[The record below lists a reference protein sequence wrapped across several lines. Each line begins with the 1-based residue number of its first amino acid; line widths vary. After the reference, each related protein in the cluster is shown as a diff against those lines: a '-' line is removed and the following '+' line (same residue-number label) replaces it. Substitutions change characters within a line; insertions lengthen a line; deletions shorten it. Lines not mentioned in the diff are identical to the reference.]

1 MMQPEFWE
9 VLATLLTTISADMKW
24 STQFPCPEHTYSL
37 QAGSGWLQ
45 DYAPCT
51 PEAFCP
57 SGPPKPVPC
66 PWGTYNHTPKAEQEV
81 GCALCSAGHQCP
93 KPGIIKPQ
101 PCNTGSFSGT
111 FREAPGAARV
121 EDCQLCLPGAFCG
134 KAGLAKP
141 QGLCHPGHYC
151 GPGSSTATPTKR
163 PSQKGPVMLVTAA
176 PKPNPVPGRAKAR
189 PRADHL
195 ALQARNTGHK
205 VLQTQYWGLCCP
217 GEGSVQVD
225 PSRKPRM
232 FLSKASECLSCP
244 PGHFCAASGLITPS
258 GLCAPGYFCLVGA
271 SSPTPTGL
279 SERGGPCPRGHF
291 CPWGTSLPQPC
302 LSGSYST
309 LPGQASCFTCPA
321 GYYCPENMTDYREHP
336 CPAGFYCPPGTKYAT
351 QFPCPRGYYNP
362 DSLTHSLDSC
372 LPCPPGHYC
381 GQENLTKASGPCD
394 AGWFC
399 VLAAWTARPF
409 DLDNYTSTNCLC
421 PATATGGKCPAGS
434 YCPMGSPEPTPCPPG
449 SFCATSGLS
458 IPSGPCQ
465 AGYFCAGGSMSPAPE
480 DDITGAPCPPGSFC
494 SYYCDPS
501 ARPIQDFSLYPCPQ
515 GYYCPLGTAKATQHS
530 CPVGTYGSQKGLTN
544 ITECQPCP
552 AGKFCAQPGLTAP
565 TGFYCPKGTGL
576 DWQPCPPGTYGPELG
591 LSTLQGCQVC
601 GGGRFCPVANAT
613 EASGQCWEG
622 FFCTRGSTRPNPE
635 PSTEEEAGP
644 CPRGYYCPRGS
655 AVSQP
660 CPPGTFNPW
669 LKLNSECR
677 PRSDPPSQ
685 TPPSPLF
692 LTIRVGQV
700 WGKCPAGY
708 FCPPGTS
715 EVMAPGSRKS
725 QTLCPQGQLC
735 MEQCP
740 PGFYCPE
747 GSGEPILCPPYTLTA
762 TPGAQQKEDCGPCP
776 PGHWCR
782 AEPKRL
788 CVGKKHTY
796 LAEEGGQSLA
806 ECLPCPSGYH
816 CPWPGLSS
824 FKDHPCPPGHWC
836 PGTHGALPCPPGTFQ
851 TEPGASAPEDCE
863 LCPPGYY
870 CPDSELRGQANVFP
884 IPCQAGFECPA
895 GAVTEV
901 PCRAGSYC
909 GPQTGVPPLCPE
921 GFACPAGSSSYP
933 DPGQRVQLAP
943 TIARHWMHYP
953 ANPVLLDSAAAR
965 VSQRCPPG
973 DIRLAATHKCV
984 SPQMHDCDSF
994 CRPGSGELSADLGI
1008 CQCRAYVSAEELCDT
1023 QCLATAPQLSLAW
1036 SSSKKLILSIK
1047 KKAGNIIQ
1055 REVSS
1060 TLGPDQPFPGSARVY
1075 LIEFGPHGIFG
1086 FIISSVDMV
1095 GSFLQGTPAPSTQP
1109 QRLYPTTGPRH
1120 PYISPHIPNPV
1131 VCLAAGD
1138 VILFQLH
1145 ILPHNRSAS
1154 HYPVYQ
1160 RQHLL
1165 NSNPHWDFGAFR
1177 RLCHLVQETQF
1188 NLSRFAHR
1196 FLDPGTYVFR
1206 DNGQSESIA
1215 VVHVQEEG
1223 AVCSPGLAPI
1233 QPSSPY
1239 QLGRLGILRRE
1250 LLLAPDWA
1258 AITGINLDRAA
1269 RTEGLEGLCVAVPQ
1283 VCPMRVWRPQWR
1295 SLRWPHLLTEH
1306 AHLEDSFLF
1315 CEDLGHRG
1323 SGEGTEP
1330 RKKAMTWGTGEPP
1343 QAQTLENF
1351 SVRTLY
1357 DKLEDQ
1363 SLHVA
1368 AQLSRHQRDAS
1379 AFYKAAGQQLQGL
1392 QDLLQVLSMTE
1403 MSALGRDGRETEAR
1417 DTTGTETGRSE
1428 MSRGSDIAA
1437 SPEEHWPRA
1446 VGCTPSVS
1454 SLGFQPELDR
1464 AIAALASVLSQAY
1477 GPLAGISRKVED
1489 DLDKLN
1495 EEFFQLTTQALEL
1508 QKVDKPDQLPPGE
1521 ANTFVVASSI
1531 LPGVWWDDRA
1541 DPMEAG
1547 QPSRKK
1553 TGHWALERKQALA
1566 LEVQR
1571 VHVAQKIEDLEWE
1584 LSLLLQVAEG
1594 GLRAE
1599 RSQPSCGAVLEGS
1612 ESH

>member
-1 MMQPEFWE
+1 M
-9 VLATLLTTISADMKW
+9 A
-24 STQFPCPEHTYSL
+24 
-37 QAGSGWLQ
+37 
-45 DYAPCT
+45 
-51 PEAFCP
+51 EAFHDEHLRTNTP
-57 SGPPKPVPC
+57 APHEL
-66 PWGTYNHTPKAEQEV
+66 HTR
-81 GCALCSAGHQCP
+81 
-93 KPGIIKPQ
+93 
-101 PCNTGSFSGT
+101 NTGS
-111 FREAPGAARV
+111 
-121 EDCQLCLPGAFCG
+121 
-134 KAGLAKP
+134 
-141 QGLCHPGHYC
+141 
-151 GPGSSTATPTKR
+151 AT
-163 PSQKGPVMLVTAA
+163 SA
-176 PKPNPVPGRAKAR
+176 PKQK
-189 PRADHL
+189 
-195 ALQARNTGHK
+195 
-205 VLQTQYWGLCCP
+205 CP
-217 GEGSVQVD
+217 GDGGARLCSSCQVW
-225 PSRKPRM
+225 
-232 FLSKASECLSCP
+232 L
-244 PGHFCAASGLITPS
+244 
-258 GLCAPGYFCLVGA
+258 
-271 SSPTPTGL
+271 SPTGKSLIFWGGDPGDLPCTGGT
-279 SERGGPCPRGHF
+279 SER
-291 CPWGTSLPQPC
+291 
-302 LSGSYST
+302 
-309 LPGQASCFTCPA
+309 SC
-321 GYYCPENMTDYREHP
+321 GL
-336 CPAGFYCPPGTKYAT
+336 CPAGFFCPGLGLSSATRSCMTDSDWPLEPTVLPCPQAPYWLMVRRGDIPIQGTKITIRGHALRTGTMAITRAGTWSPVLCPPGTFTPQNVSGLQKEGDCST
-351 QFPCPRGYYNP
+351 
-362 DSLTHSLDSC
+362 
-372 LPCPPGHYC
+372 CPPGHYC
-381 GQENLTKASGPCD
+381 
-394 AGWFC
+394 
-399 VLAAWTARPF
+399 
-409 DLDNYTSTNCLC
+409 
-421 PATATGGKCPAGS
+421 
-434 YCPMGSPEPTPCPPG
+434 
-449 SFCATSGLS
+449 
-458 IPSGPCQ
+458 
-465 AGYFCAGGSMSPAPE
+465 
-480 DDITGAPCPPGSFC
+480 
-494 SYYCDPS
+494 
-501 ARPIQDFSLYPCPQ
+501 
-515 GYYCPLGTAKATQHS
+515 
-530 CPVGTYGSQKGLTN
+530 
-544 ITECQPCP
+544 
-552 AGKFCAQPGLTAP
+552 
-565 TGFYCPKGTGL
+565 
-576 DWQPCPPGTYGPELG
+576 
-591 LSTLQGCQVC
+591 
-601 GGGRFCPVANAT
+601 
-613 EASGQCWEG
+613 
-622 FFCTRGSTRPNPE
+622 
-635 PSTEEEAGP
+635 
-644 CPRGYYCPRGS
+644 
-655 AVSQP
+655 
-660 CPPGTFNPW
+660 
-669 LKLNSECR
+669 
-677 PRSDPPSQ
+677 
-685 TPPSPLF
+685 
-692 LTIRVGQV
+692 RVGQV

-782 AEPKRL
+782 AGAQTAQPCPAGHYCPGENETHPGAPQA
-788 CVGKKHTY
+788 CPKHTY

-933 DPGQRVQLAP
+933 DPGQRCLFPYYCPLGSAHPRTCPGGSEALNRSGLRVSAETCCQQCAAGTYHSQALDALP
-943 TIARHWMHYP
+943 CQPCP
-953 ANPVLLDSAAAR
+953 AGFSCRQGSSSCTCWGTNRVFQKSDGSCICQTGHVSYNHRGLESGQDSDSKQDCQPQ

-1095 GSFLQGTPAPSTQP
+1095 GSFLQ
-1109 QRLYPTTGPRH
+1109 
-1120 PYISPHIPNPV
+1120 
-1131 VCLAAGD
+1131 D
-1138 VILFQLH
+1138 
-1145 ILPHNRSAS
+1145 RSAS

-1283 VCPMRVWRPQWR
+1283 V
-1295 SLRWPHLLTEH
+1295 
-1306 AHLEDSFLF
+1306 
-1315 CEDLGHRG
+1315 
-1323 SGEGTEP
+1323 
-1330 RKKAMTWGTGEPP
+1330 
-1343 QAQTLENF
+1343 
-1351 SVRTLY
+1351 
-1357 DKLEDQ
+1357 
-1363 SLHVA
+1363 
-1368 AQLSRHQRDAS
+1368 
-1379 AFYKAAGQQLQGL
+1379 
-1392 QDLLQVLSMTE
+1392 
-1403 MSALGRDGRETEAR
+1403 
-1417 DTTGTETGRSE
+1417 
-1428 MSRGSDIAA
+1428 
-1437 SPEEHWPRA
+1437 
-1446 VGCTPSVS
+1446 
-1454 SLGFQPELDR
+1454 
-1464 AIAALASVLSQAY
+1464 
-1477 GPLAGISRKVED
+1477 
-1489 DLDKLN
+1489 
-1495 EEFFQLTTQALEL
+1495 
-1508 QKVDKPDQLPPGE
+1508 
-1521 ANTFVVASSI
+1521 
-1531 LPGVWWDDRA
+1531 
-1541 DPMEAG
+1541 
-1547 QPSRKK
+1547 
-1553 TGHWALERKQALA
+1553 
-1566 LEVQR
+1566 
-1571 VHVAQKIEDLEWE
+1571 
-1584 LSLLLQVAEG
+1584 
-1594 GLRAE
+1594 
-1599 RSQPSCGAVLEGS
+1599 
-1612 ESH
+1612 